1 MKKLMLLLL
10 VIAAALRLNAQTQ
23 NADQF
28 NPVPK
33 LKHKFIIIAHRGD
46 HTFYPENT
54 IEAYA
59 QAIKDKAD
67 YIEIDLRT
75 TSDGKLVSMH
85 DASVNR
91 MTGGKGLIKDLT
103 FNEVKSL
110 KVHPKNGADTAVY
123 HVPSFEEILWLCRN
137 KIHIYIDFKEADAA
151 ATLNMLKQFH
161 MEKQVLVYINKPS
174 QFIDWRKTDRQMP
187 LMVSL
192 PDSVKSTEQ
201 LRLFLK
207 QYHPDVLDGD
217 YTEYDA
223 QMIAF
228 ATAIGLPVW
237 PDAQGPQEGQP
248 VWDKAI
254 EKGLKGLQTDNPP
267 ALAKY
272 LKQKGLR

>member
-1 MKKLMLLLL
+1 MKKLMLLLWAIVTATQL
-10 VIAAALRLNAQTQ
+10 KAQ

-33 LKHKFIIIAHRGD
+33 LKHKFIIVAHRGD
-46 HTFYPENT
+46 HTYYPENT

-91 MTGGKGLIKDLT
+91 MTGGKGLMKDLT
-103 FNEVKSL
+103 FNEVENL
-110 KVHPKNGADTAVY
+110 KVHPKNATDTAAY
-123 HVPSFEEILWLCRN
+123 HVPSFEEILKLCRN
-137 KIHIYIDFKEADAA
+137 KIHIYIDFKEADAT

-174 QFIDWRKTDRQMP
+174 QFIDWRKTDPQMP

-207 QYHPDVLDGD
+207 QYHLDVLDGS
-217 YTEYDA
+217 YNEYDA
-223 QMIAF
+223 QMVAF